1 MSTGRAH
8 VGVGELARLS
18 LNQITRRGERSVLT
32 AGCVALGLG
41 FLVDLLLTD
50 AFYSTYTQMGGA
62 AATVDRTYYWILVV
76 ALSVSVVGI
85 SNAMLIS
92 VQERVR
98 EIGTMRCLGATSG
111 SILGLFLME
120 AVIQGAVGGLV
131 GCALGFAAAL
141 LSVTYSVGL
150 DIVLRVPATTT
161 LAILA
166 GSLALAVALSTVA
179 TLYPAYRAS
188 RLDPVEA
195 LSYEL

>member
-1 MSTGRAH
+1 MNSGRAH
-8 VGVGELARLS
+8 VGLGELVRLS
-18 LNQITRRGERSVLT
+18 MSQITRRGERSALT

-50 AFYSTYTQMGGA
+50 ALYGAYSQMGS
-62 AATVDRTYYWILVV
+62 ATASVDLTYYWILVV

-85 SNAMLIS
+85 ANAMLIS

-111 SILGLFLME
+111 TILGLFLME
-120 AVIQGAVGGLV
+120 AAIQGAVGGIV
-131 GCALGFAAAL
+131 GCVLGLFAAL
-141 LSVTYSVGL
+141 FSVGYTVGL
-150 DIVLRVPATTT
+150 DIIFRVPATTT
-161 LAILA
+161 LIILS
-166 GSLALAVALSTVA
+166 GSIVLAVALSAAA